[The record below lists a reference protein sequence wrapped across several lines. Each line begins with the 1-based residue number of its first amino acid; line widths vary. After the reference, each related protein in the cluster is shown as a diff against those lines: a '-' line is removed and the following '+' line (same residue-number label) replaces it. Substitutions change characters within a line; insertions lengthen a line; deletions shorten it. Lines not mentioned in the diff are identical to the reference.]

1 MQKIV
6 IDTNVIVSSII
17 QYGYPYKII
26 SELFI
31 EDKFQLCVSDNLM
44 AEYYE
49 VLSRPKFAKFHDFF
63 IRAETLLVDIEN
75 KAIKFSPSIKL
86 DLISDPDDNM
96 ILELADEC
104 LADFIITG
112 NTNDFTF
119 PTYKQ
124 TKILT
129 PKEYWTEYGTDE
141 K

>member
-6 IDTNVIVSSII
+6 IDTNVIVSALI
-17 QYGYPYKII
+17 QQGYPYKII

-31 EDKFQLCVSDNLM
+31 EDRFQLCVSDELM

-63 IRAETLLVDIEN
+63 TRAEALLVDIEN
-75 KAIKFSPSIKL
+75 KATNFVPSIKL
-86 DLISDPDDNM
+86 DLISDLDDNM

-112 NTNDFTF
+112 NTTDFTF
-119 PTYKQ
+119 PTYK
-124 TKILT
+124 
-129 PKEYWTEYGTDE
+129 
-141 K
+141 